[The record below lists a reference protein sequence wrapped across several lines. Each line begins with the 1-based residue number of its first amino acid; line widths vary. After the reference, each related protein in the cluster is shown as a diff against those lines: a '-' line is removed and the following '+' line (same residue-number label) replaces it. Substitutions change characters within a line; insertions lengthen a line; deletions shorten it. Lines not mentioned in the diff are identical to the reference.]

1 MPKKRIAILGSTGTI
16 GINTLKVCRQ
26 LSDELEVVGLAVH
39 SNIPLLLEQIKEFKP
54 RYVSVMDPDKSWEL
68 QAQLKRESIPMD
80 DIHTGMEGLVSI
92 ATLPEVDMVVIATVG
107 AIGLLP
113 TMEAIDAGKQIALAN
128 KEVLVM
134 AGELVMTSARSQNV
148 PILPIDSEHNA
159 IYQCLMGQSKKDIHK
174 ILLTGSGGPFR
185 KHMESFEKITP
196 EQALKH
202 PTWNMGRKITID
214 SSTLMNKSLE
224 LIEATHLFGIPAEQI
239 EVVIHPQSII
249 HSMVEFVDGSIIAQM
264 GVTDM
269 YLPIQFALMYPHRHR
284 APGHYLDLHSIQ
296 QLTFEK
302 PDLNRF
308 PCLRLGYEA
317 INTGGTMPAV
327 MNAANEIAV
336 KSFLD
341 KEISFPQLSELIEA
355 TMQEHTVI
363 THPDLDQVLHSDIWG
378 RNKALTLIEQKYR

>member
-39 SNIPLLLEQIKEFKP
+39 SNTSLLLEQIKEFKP
-54 RYVSVMDPDKSWEL
+54 RYVSVMDPDKSREL
-68 QAQLKRESIPMD
+68 QAQLKLESIPMD
-80 DIHTGMEGLVSI
+80 DISTGMEGLVSI
-92 ATLPEVDMVVIATVG
+92 ATLPEVDMVLIATVG

-134 AGELVMTSARSQNV
+134 AGELVMAAARQHKV

-336 KSFLD
+336 KSFLE
-341 KEISFPQLSELIEA
+341 KEITFPQLSELIEA

-363 THPDLDQVLHSDIWG
+363 THPDLDQILQSDIWG
-378 RNKALTLIEQKYR
+378 RNQALTLIEQKYR

>member
-1 MPKKRIAILGSTGTI
+1 MTKKRIAILGSTGTI

-39 SNIPLLLEQIKEFKP
+39 SNIQLLIEQIKEFKP
-54 RYVSVMDPDKSWEL
+54 RCVSVMDPDKSGEL
-68 QAQLKRESIPMD
+68 QRLLKQESIPME
-80 DIHTGMEGLVSI
+80 DISFGMEGLVKI
-92 ATLPEVDMVVIATVG
+92 ATLPDVDMVVIATVG

-113 TMEAIDAGKQIALAN
+113 TLEAIDAGKQIALAN

-134 AGELVMTSARSQNV
+134 AGELVMDSARKHNV

-159 IYQCLMGQSKKDIHK
+159 IYQCLMGQSSENIHK

-224 LIEATHLFGIPAEQI
+224 LIEATHLFDIPAQKI

-249 HSMVEFVDGSIIAQM
+249 HSMVEFIDGSIIAQM

-269 YLPIQFALMYPHRHR
+269 YLPIQFSLTYPHRR
-284 APGHYLDLHSIQ
+284 KAPKHYLDLHSIQ

-302 PDLNRF
+302 PDINRF

-317 INTGGTMPAV
+317 ISIGGTMPTV
-327 MNAANEIAV
+327 MNAANEMAV
-336 KSFLD
+336 HAFLE
-341 KEISFPQLSELIEA
+341 KKISFPQLPELIEA
-355 TMQEHTVI
+355 TMQAHTVI
-363 THPDLDQVLHSDIWG
+363 AHPDLNQILQADIWG
-378 RNKALTLIEQKYR
+378 RNQALTLIEQKYP